1 MNWYA
6 LYVKSRHEFLTHG
19 DLVRKGIETFLP
31 ASRRLRQ
38 WKDRKKWIDF
48 AIFPGYL
55 FVHVSPQ
62 PEALLTV
69 LKTRGA
75 INLLSTQP
83 GYPTPVPPEEI
94 ASLKL
99 LIESG
104 AEYDVFPSLKE
115 GGRVRVR
122 RGPLS
127 GAEGT
132 LTKKNDQYLFLITI
146 ELLGRSIGVN
156 IAADELEAA

>member
-69 LKTRGA
+69 LKT
-75 INLLSTQP
+75 
-83 GYPTPVPPEEI
+83 
-94 ASLKL
+94 
-99 LIESG
+99 
-104 AEYDVFPSLKE
+104 
-115 GGRVRVR
+115 
-122 RGPLS
+122 
-127 GAEGT
+127 
-132 LTKKNDQYLFLITI
+132 
-146 ELLGRSIGVN
+146 
-156 IAADELEAA
+156 